1 LILSRTDFIPYE
13 MIGNSS
19 NSVSCKEMECI
30 NLDPK
35 EVALRLLMN
44 DTLEFLGLELYNPFF
59 LPSHSEDSFSV
70 ELNLPVHFNYQNA
83 QFNGTY
89 KEITLSP
96 PVYFLKSSSNTPNSP
111 ESSSVQR
118 IFQFSYLGNENKN
131 SSSYFH
137 DLSHLIQN
145 NTYES
150 ISSLPSYYLPEKA
163 TVSIPIGDLNDSSL
177 VSAVSTAVLVLCL
190 SSLIV
195 HLLYLIGK
203 TLLDAGKKSPEAE
216 AQITEKKKEKKK
228 MK

>member
-1 LILSRTDFIPYE
+1 

-19 NSVSCKEMECI
+19 NSVSCKEMQCI

-35 EVALRLLMN
+35 EVALRLLTN
-44 DTLEFLGLELYNPFF
+44 DSLEFLGIELFNPFF
-59 LPSHSEDSFSV
+59 SQNRFSV
-70 ELNLPVHFNYQNA
+70 ELNLPIHFNYQNA
-83 QFNGTY
+83 EFNGSY

-96 PVYFLKSSSNTPNSP
+96 PVYFMKSSSNTPHP
-111 ESSSVQR
+111 QDSSSVQR

-131 SSSYFH
+131 SSSYFQ
-137 DLSHLIQN
+137 DLSRLIQN

-150 ISSLPSYYLPEKA
+150 ISSLPSYYLPENT

-177 VSAVSTAVLVLCL
+177 VSVVSTAVLVLCL

-195 HLLYLIGK
+195 HLVYLIVK
-203 TLLDAGKKSPEAE
+203 TLLGAGKKSTERE
-216 AQITEKKKEKKK
+216 AQITEKNEKKKK